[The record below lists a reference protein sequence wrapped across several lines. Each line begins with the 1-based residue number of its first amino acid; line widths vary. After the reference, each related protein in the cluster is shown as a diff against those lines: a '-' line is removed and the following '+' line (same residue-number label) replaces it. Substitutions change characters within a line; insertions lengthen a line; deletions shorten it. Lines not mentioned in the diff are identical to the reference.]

1 MCEGR
6 DSSHLAASVNVG
18 IYPPQEVVSSLAV
31 DCTGLPQLVLT
42 ETSLTE
48 VSPIQPTI
56 DKVCVCVCVDTKK
69 DAWRVCIAVNS
80 SGVVIPIPVL

>member
-1 MCEGR
+1 M
-6 DSSHLAASVNVG
+6 AASFCVG

-31 DCTGLPQLVLT
+31 DCTGLPQLAQK

-56 DKVCVCVCVDTKK
+56 DKVCVCVDTKK
-69 DAWRVCIAVNS
+69 DAWRVCIAFCF

>member
-1 MCEGR
+1 
-6 DSSHLAASVNVG
+6 
-18 IYPPQEVVSSLAV
+18 LAV
-31 DCTGLPQLVLT
+31 DCTGLPQLAQK

-56 DKVCVCVCVDTKK
+56 DKVCVCTDNKK
-69 DAWRVCIAVNS
+69 DAGASCVAFCF